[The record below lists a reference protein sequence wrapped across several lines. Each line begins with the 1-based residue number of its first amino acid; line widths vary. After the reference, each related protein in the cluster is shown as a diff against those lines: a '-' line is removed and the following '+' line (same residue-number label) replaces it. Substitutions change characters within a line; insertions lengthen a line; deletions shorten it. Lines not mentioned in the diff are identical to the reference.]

1 MDILFFLKE
10 RITFIRYY
18 YNSASLVFTDTKQ
31 KIENGEHPFD
41 DAREEDCPPYEVEWQ
56 NADMGLDFL
65 GRTCVSMLS
74 ASLQLYF
81 LTWEAQFNIRWEEG
95 ERKKTFKSG
104 FVDGYRK
111 CFGEALGIPW
121 DKCPVDF
128 SVLEQVVLARNSDQ
142 HPSRITSI
150 RTHHKESDI
159 RKHKIPVFI
168 SDFDRTMLLE
178 AALPDWILMRPAIYV
193 SRDNLFEAITQV
205 ELLGEWL
212 EEQMMA
218 AKYQHS
224 C

>member
-18 YNSASLVFTDTKQ
+18 YNSASIIFNETK
-31 KIENGEHPFD
+31 KNIESGEPPFD
-41 DAREEDCPPYEVEWQ
+41 DCRADDYPPYEVEWH

-74 ASLQLYF
+74 ASLRLYF
-81 LTWEAQFNIRWEEG
+81 ETWEKQFNIQWKEG
-95 ERKKTFKSG
+95 EKNKAFKSG

-111 CFGEALGIPW
+111 CFGEALRIPW

-128 SVLEQVVLARNSDQ
+128 SLIEQIILARNSDQ
-142 HPSRITSI
+142 HPVKITSI
-150 RTHHKESDI
+150 RTHHAQKDI
-159 RKHKIPVFI
+159 RKHRLPFFM
-168 SDFDRTMLLE
+168 SDFDRTMLSDST
-178 AALPDWILMRPAIYV
+178 LPDWMAPAINV
-193 SRDNLFEAITQV
+193 SRDTLFEAIIQV
-205 ELLGEWL
+205 ELLGDWL
-212 EEQMMA
+212 EGQMMA